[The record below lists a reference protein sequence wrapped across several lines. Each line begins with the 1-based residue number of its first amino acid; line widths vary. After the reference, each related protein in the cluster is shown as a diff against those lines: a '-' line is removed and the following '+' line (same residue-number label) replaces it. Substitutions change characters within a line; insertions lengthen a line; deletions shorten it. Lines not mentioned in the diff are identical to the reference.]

1 MRYTDRVTLFSKGNK
16 VYNPQTSS
24 YEYKNSSEYK
34 NIPANISP
42 LSKARTSVEYGDI
55 KRDINI
61 VRLQGNF
68 KEEVTHAKIKDKQY
82 LIVNQIDYYHD
93 TVFHVEEVK

>member
-24 YEYKNSSEYK
+24 YEYKN
-34 NIPANISP
+34 IPANISP
-42 LSKARTSVEYGDI
+42 LSKARTSVEYGDF

>member
-1 MRYTDRVTLFSKGNK
+1 MRYTDRVTLYSKGQRI
-16 VYNPQTSS
+16 YDAQTSS
-24 YEYKNSSEYK
+24 YKYRNGNEYVD
-34 NIPANISP
+34 IPANISP

-68 KEEVTHAKIKDKQY
+68 DHDVSHALIKDKRY

>member
-1 MRYTDRVTLFSKGNK
+1 MRYTDRVTLLTKGNK
-16 VYNPQTSS
+16 VYNSKTSS

-34 NIPANISP
+34 DIPANISP

-68 KEEVTHAKIKDKQY
+68 EHDVSHALIKDKQY